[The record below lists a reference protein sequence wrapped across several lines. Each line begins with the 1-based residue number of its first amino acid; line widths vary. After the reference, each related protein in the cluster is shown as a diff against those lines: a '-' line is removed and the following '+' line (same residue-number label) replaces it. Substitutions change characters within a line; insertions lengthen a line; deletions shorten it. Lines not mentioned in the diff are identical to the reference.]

1 MSMVCVPTACRT
13 ITVKTKVYEMRTQR
27 RVVGLRV
34 LFVTEYP
41 ECQCTEVMGNN
52 DHYYGSVPFG
62 ENFDERLEQFL
73 KECSEV
79 DLSD

>member
-1 MSMVCVPTACRT
+1 MPLAKECR
-13 ITVKTKVYEMRTQR
+13 MRTQR

-41 ECQCTEVMGNN
+41 ESQCVEVMGNN

-62 ENFDERLEQFL
+62 ENFDERLEVFL
-73 KECSEV
+73 KECSQV

>member
-1 MSMVCVPTACRT
+1 
-13 ITVKTKVYEMRTQR
+13 MRSQR

-41 ECQCTEVMGNN
+41 EDQCAEVMGDD
-52 DHYYGSVPFG
+52 DHYYGCVYYG
-62 ENFDERLEQFL
+62 DNFDKRLEQFL